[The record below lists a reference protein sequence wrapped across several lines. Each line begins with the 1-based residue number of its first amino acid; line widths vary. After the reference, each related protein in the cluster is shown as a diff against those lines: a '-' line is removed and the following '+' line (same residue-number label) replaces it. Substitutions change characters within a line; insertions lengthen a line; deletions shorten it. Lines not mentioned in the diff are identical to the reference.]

1 MSPRGAAAA
10 AARPPCVA
18 TPGLQVSNHDIELE
32 VSLDPPAIGGKGSV
46 RLKATAPT
54 AVIALDTSE
63 LVVSRVLVG
72 SLPLSFESTPSRV
85 CVTLAEPLAAGS
97 ELTLQLEWQAS
108 TSQYTPKFSK
118 DDVWAGYQTSAW
130 MPTLQDAAQ
139 RATLSLRIVADA
151 ALKVSASGRE
161 AGHQALA
168 DGRVRHSFALDRPTA
183 PFLYAFAAGRFEA
196 AELRVDE
203 MRLRAFGP
211 PGADLKG
218 ALHATGAMYRF
229 LNGKL
234 GVPHPWREY
243 VQVFVRTDVAQEAA
257 GMALIGAQS
266 LADRRADPED
276 DWIFIHELSH
286 QWFGWM
292 VPCADFADFWLNE
305 GFATFM
311 VGAFKEARWGAAAY
325 QRELGNWRQRSAK
338 AHAEG
343 KDAPVALSSPTGEA
357 RVAPRDDQLQSR
369 GVTYFRGAL
378 VLHRLRTELGE
389 EVFWRGIRGYVTSL
403 AGKSARTID
412 LRRALETASGRD
424 LSPFFERWVYSVA
437 IEP

>member
-1 MSPRGAAAA
+1 M
-10 AARPPCVA
+10 
-18 TPGLQVSNHDIELE
+18 
-32 VSLDPPAIGGKGSV
+32 SLDPPGIQGKGSV
-46 RLKATAPT
+46 RVMATAPT
-54 AVIALDTSE
+54 AVIALDASE
-63 LVVSRVLVG
+63 LVVNRVLVG
-72 SLPLSFESTPSRV
+72 SRPVSFESTRSQV
-85 CVTLAEPLAAGS
+85 CVTLPEPLAPGRA
-97 ELTLQLEWQAS
+97 LTLQLEWQAS
-108 TSQYTPKFSK
+108 TSRTTPKFSK
-118 DDVWAGYQTSAW
+118 DDVWAGYHTSAW

-139 RATLSLRIVADA
+139 RATLSLRIVADG

-168 DGRVRHSFALDRPTA
+168 DGRVGRSFVLDRPTP

-203 MRLRAFGP
+203 VRLRAFGP
-211 PGADLKG
+211 PGADLNG
-218 ALHATGAMYRF
+218 ALQATGAMYRF
-229 LNGKL
+229 LSGKL
-234 GVPHPWREY
+234 GVPHPWQEY
-243 VQVFVRTDVAQEAA
+243 VQVFTRTDVAQEAA

-292 VPCADFADFWLNE
+292 VQCADFADFWLNE

-325 QRELGNWRQRSAK
+325 ERELENWRQRSAK

-343 KDAPVALSSPTGEA
+343 KDAPVALSSSTGEA

-369 GVTYFRGAL
+369 GITYFRGAL
-378 VLHRLRTELGE
+378 VLHRLRTELGD
-389 EVFWRGIRGYVTSL
+389 EVFWRGIRGYVAGF
-403 AGKSARTID
+403 AGKSARTLD

-437 IEP
+437 SEP